1 MGQFSRLK
9 SQGVAMPGADLPPG
23 LELEQFR
30 DYLHALARLHISP
43 RLRGHLEASDVV
55 QSTLL
60 EAHRKCRQF
69 QGHTPGELRAWL
81 ARALAHNLADEVRK
95 LLTAK
100 RNVVREQSL
109 EQAVAESSCRLQA
122 FLADQGP
129 SPSEQAVQGEQLVRL
144 AEALAQIP
152 EPQREVVVQRHL
164 EGRPLADIARHIGRS
179 EAAVVGLLQ
188 RGLKTLRNLLQEGE

>member
-1 MGQFSRLK
+1 MGPFSRLK
-9 SQGVAMPGADLPPG
+9 SQGVAMPNADLPPG

-30 DYLHALARLHISP
+30 DYLHALARLQISP

-55 QSTLL
+55 QLTLL
-60 EAHRKCRQF
+60 EAHRKCHQF
-69 QGHTPGELRAWL
+69 RGDTPEELRAWL

-122 FLADQGP
+122 FLADPGP
-129 SPSEQAVQGEQLVRL
+129 SPSEQVAHGEQVIRL
-144 AEALAQIP
+144 AGALARLP

-164 EGRPLADIARHIGRS
+164 EGRPLAEIARHIGRT

-188 RGLKTLRNLLQEGE
+188 RGLKTLRELLPEGE